1 MKVTGGGLAADE
13 GGWTWRW
20 TGDGLEWMKAA
31 VQAAVDWRWM
41 RVDET
46 GGGGLAV
53 DWRWLAVAGGG
64 WKWLKEEHAIM
75 LPNVDDCGGRKRN
88 TNGVGDGR

>member
-1 MKVTGGGLAADE
+1 M
-13 GGWTWRW
+13 
-20 TGDGLEWMKAA
+20 
-31 VQAAVDWRWM
+31 
-41 RVDET
+41 DET

-64 WKWLKEEHAIM
+64 WKWLKEDHAIM
-75 LPNVDDCGGRKRN
+75 LPNVDDRGGRKRN